1 MSVPALRALRHIFSD
16 SEITLHTRSGSDDI
30 FLDSG
35 LVDRFIVYDKPEST
49 LKEVIARSRTL
60 RSERFDLAVLFPN
73 SLASAVTARF
83 AGIPRRFGYSKEA
96 RGFFL
101 TDPVKIPE
109 WKSERHEAFYYLA
122 LIGEVERRLLGTDK
136 TSSIAPSTNLTIS
149 DERRRHAREF
159 LSERGL
165 DLSRPLV
172 AIGPGST
179 NSAAKRWPAE
189 RFAELTGRLHDA
201 VGANVV
207 LLGSS
212 GDAAAGNVINSL
224 SVRVSMDLI
233 GKTTLGEAAAILSVC
248 DLMVSNDM
256 GLAHLAPA
264 VGTRTIVLFGPT
276 DPTTTR
282 PFSDLG
288 EVLRVGV
295 ECSPCMLR
303 ECPIDHRCMTR
314 MTVQMVF
321 DSAIKALE
329 KNDKRIFTAPDYLSG
344 P

>member
-1 MSVPALRALRHIFSD
+1 
-16 SEITLHTRSGSDDI
+16 
-30 FLDSG
+30 
-35 LVDRFIVYDKPEST
+35 
-49 LKEVIARSRTL
+49 
-60 RSERFDLAVLFPN
+60 
-73 SLASAVTARF
+73 
-83 AGIPRRFGYSKEA
+83 
-96 RGFFL
+96 
-101 TDPVKIPE
+101 
-109 WKSERHEAFYYLA
+109 
-122 LIGEVERRLLGTDK
+122 
-136 TSSIAPSTNLTIS
+136 
-149 DERRRHAREF
+149 
-159 LSERGL
+159 
-165 DLSRPLV
+165 
-172 AIGPGST
+172 
-179 NSAAKRWPAE
+179 
-189 RFAELTGRLHDA
+189 
-201 VGANVV
+201 
-207 LLGSS
+207 
-212 GDAAAGNVINSL
+212 
-224 SVRVSMDLI
+224 MDLI